1 MANPDST
8 GTPDPLAPPSSVLT
22 ARQVRRRRM
31 AGTLPTLLTLGN
43 LVSGFAAIIAATKDP
58 AAKGLGLPFGWTP
71 LYAACMFILLG
82 MICDGLDGSAA
93 RLTRT
98 MSRMGAELDS
108 LADVVTFG
116 IAPAII
122 ACRLVGVDMPF
133 FSPEWSSVL
142 HKAVFGAA
150 AVYASCTALR
160 LARYNTEDASP
171 EAHGGFTGLP
181 SPGAAGAV
189 VGLVMLYET
198 FGVHHDSPQGEM
210 ARAVLAVSV
219 VVALFLLGLAMV
231 SRLSYTHMV
240 NRAFR
245 GRAKIMRLVVILAL
259 VWAAVVK
266 FNYVLPACFLAY
278 ALTGPALALLR
289 AARPGKAPAAKAA

>member
-1 MANPDST
+1 MSDSAQ
-8 GTPDPLAPPSSVLT
+8 PQPSASLP
-22 ARQVRRRRM
+22 ARQPKRRRI
-31 AGTLPTLLTLGN
+31 AGMLPTLLTLGN
-43 LVSGFAAIIAATKDP
+43 LVSGFAAIIAATKDTSKDAP
-58 AAKGLGLPFGWTP
+58 GLSLPFGWTP

-82 MICDGLDGSAA
+82 MVCDGLDGSAA

-122 ACRLVGVDMPF
+122 ACKLVGVNVPF
-133 FSPEWSSVL
+133 FSPEWSHIL

-189 VGLVMLYET
+189 VGLVMLYGV
-198 FGVHHDSPQGEM
+198 FGKNYQGEQGEM
-210 ARAVLAVSV
+210 AQGIIAVAVVSG
-219 VVALFLLGLAMV
+219 LLLLGFAMV
-231 SRLSYTHMV
+231 SRMSYTHMV

-245 GRAKIMRLVVILAL
+245 GKAKIVRLLTILAL
-259 VWAAVVK
+259 GLLLVVK
-266 FNYVLPACFLAY
+266 FDYVLPACFLAY
-278 ALTGPALALLR
+278 ALSGPFFSALHRLR
-289 AARPGKAPAAKAA
+289 PARA